1 MKGTWTWIFMV
12 NDQLDAQFFSIYLFQ
27 FPTCFEQSRAH
38 HQDNQLYQYNLWYMS
53 LYDRFVCR
61 SEITLKNKCCLYVI
75 IHSRLFSVTICNLL
89 IDFLIYFNSLHVSSN
104 LVLFIR
110 IINCIITTSGLR
122 PAHEAITE
130 WHIPDVVLIQWII
143 LMMSTRLLE
152 TCRELK

>member
-1 MKGTWTWIFMV
+1 MV

-75 IHSRLFSVTICNLL
+75 IHIRLFSVTICNLL

-104 LVLFIR
+104 LVLIIR
-110 IINCIITTSGLR
+110 IIHCINTTSGICHSVIASCAGRR
-122 PAHEAITE
+122 PE
-130 WHIPDVVLIQWII
+130 VVMIQLII
-143 LMMSTRLLE
+143 LMKSTRLLE